1 MQDYPTLHEVIVV
14 NDNSVDDSKYLL
26 ADLQKT
32 FSQLQLVDLTQEAKL
47 IAGKKYPLSMGIKEA
62 KHEVMLLTDADCV
75 PATEHW
81 LSKMQN
87 AFGDGVEVVLG
98 YGAYQKGPGLLNKV
112 IRFETFHTA
121 LQYFGYALG
130 RENLTWVWDATWLTA
145 EACSCAT
152 KAFSSINHIPS
163 GDDDLFINQVA
174 TGANTAVVLDK
185 TAFTLSAPKNTWS
198 DWMRQ
203 KGRHYSTGKFYKR
216 SHQVL
221 LGLYTA
227 SFFLFYPLFVSA
239 LLFFDWRYALIL
251 FGLRLVVQAVIW
263 QRSMKKLGEEDLFP
277 FFILWDLWQF
287 FYYIIFARSV
297 YKKPRKDVEL
307 TLIHRITKP

>member
-1 MQDYPTLHEVIVV
+1 
-14 NDNSVDDSKYLL
+14 
-26 ADLQKT
+26 
-32 FSQLQLVDLTQEAKL
+32 
-47 IAGKKYPLSMGIKEA
+47 
-62 KHEVMLLTDADCV
+62 
-75 PATEHW
+75 
-81 LSKMQN
+81 
-87 AFGDGVEVVLG
+87 
-98 YGAYQKGPGLLNKV
+98 
-112 IRFETFHTA
+112 
-121 LQYFGYALG
+121 
-130 RENLTWVWDATWLTA
+130 
-145 EACSCAT
+145 
-152 KAFSSINHIPS
+152 
-163 GDDDLFINQVA
+163 VA

-185 TAFTLSAPKNTWS
+185 NAFTLSAPKNHWN